1 MKVRCLLLLLV
12 FLSLCTL
19 SFGQGLLKIQNITLF
34 YPSYYIKV
42 ELYNQYQTVVLLDS
56 RNQNR
61 SLYVELLRTD
71 IKAYIKQNLLDL
83 YNLYEGKYKVISNEV
98 RSYRGRNLYVL
109 EYTFVQLNEEYKT
122 VKYFWEFESSSYLG
136 LYCLS
141 PSADFPQI
149 YVDFVNLFESIKE

>member
-1 MKVRCLLLLLV
+1 MRRLLILFVLL
-12 FLSLCTL
+12 FSLTI
-19 SFGQGLLKIQNITLF
+19 SVGQELLKIKNMTLF

-71 IKAYIKQNLLDL
+71 IKDYIKQNLLDL
-83 YNLYEGKYKVISNEV
+83 YSLYEGKYKVITNEV
-98 RSYRGRNLYVL
+98 RNYKGRNLYVL

-122 VKYFWEFESSSYLG
+122 VKYFWEFESGSYLG

-141 PSADFPQI
+141 PFAEFSQI
-149 YVDFVNLFESIKE
+149 YSDFVNLFQSIKE